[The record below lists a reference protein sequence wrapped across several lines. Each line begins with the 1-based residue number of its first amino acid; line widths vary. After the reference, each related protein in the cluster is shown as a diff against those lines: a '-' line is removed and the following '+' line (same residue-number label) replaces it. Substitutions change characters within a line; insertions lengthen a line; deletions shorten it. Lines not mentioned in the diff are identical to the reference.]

1 MKRFLSLFLVF
12 VMCLTIVVGCGKAP
26 EAETSSTKTS
36 EEPSKQ
42 ANEQASEEASNQAA
56 PSANIPDSIKG
67 KKFKIALVKEWGTG
81 THMVTHIN
89 AVKKEAEEFGME
101 VNVVDA
107 NHDIVKMADGINA
120 AVADGVDA
128 ILISHGKPDGLKS
141 AVEGAL
147 KANIPVIAF
156 DVDFDIDSEI
166 SKGLLISLD
175 QNDLMLALLAL
186 EKLVQDIDGEG
197 NIVYSY
203 LHGVA
208 PTDKRD
214 RIYKAVLQTYPR
226 VKEVARFQASPANA
240 MAEAQQRM
248 EAVLTANP
256 QKGDIDA
263 VFAVWDEY
271 AKGCFNAI
279 TQKKRDEI
287 KLYGIDMSD
296 QDLAMMQDKSG
307 VWRAS
312 AAVDPAVIGQVQV
325 RLALKA
331 LAGERIPRYYSLKP
345 VLVKLEDLPKDKRV
359 TVNELPD
366 IYDGWGSSDEFL
378 TDWMK
383 ALKASK

>member
-1 MKRFLSLFLVF
+1 MKRFLSLLLVC
-12 VMCLTIVVGCGKAP
+12 VVLMVSVVGCKSDTKKSTEKNTTTTNAGKDSSSDKAP
-26 EAETSSTKTS
+26 V
-36 EEPSKQ
+36 
-42 ANEQASEEASNQAA
+42 ASAD
-56 PSANIPDSIKG
+56 IPESVKG

-89 AVKKEAEEFGME
+89 AVKKEAEELGIE

-120 AVADGVDA
+120 AVEEGVDA
-128 ILISHGKPDGLKS
+128 ILLSHGKPDGLQS
-141 AVEGAL
+141 AVEEAL
-147 KANIPVIAF
+147 KAKIPVIAF
-156 DVDFDIDSEI
+156 DVDFDVDKSISE
-166 SKGLLISLD
+166 GLLISLD

-203 LHGVA
+203 LYGVA

-214 RIYKAVLQTYPR
+214 RIYKAILETYPR

-248 EAVLTANP
+248 EAVLTSNP
-256 QKGDIDA
+256 KAGDIDA

-279 TQKKRDEI
+279 TQKKRNEI
-287 KLYGIDMSD
+287 GLYGIDMSD

-307 VWRAS
+307 VWKAA
-312 AAVDPAVIGQVQV
+312 AAVDPAVVGQVQV

-331 LAGERIPRYYSLKP
+331 LAGEKLPRYYSLKP
-345 VLVKLEDLPKDKRV
+345 VLVQLEDLPEDRV
-359 TVNELPD
+359 TTADLSD
-366 IYDGWGSSDEFL
+366 IYDGWGSSDDFL
-378 TDWMK
+378 SEWMK
-383 ALKASK
+383 AIKASK

>member
-1 MKRFLSLFLVF
+1 MKRFLSLVLIFAICLTVF
-12 VMCLTIVVGCGKAP
+12 VGCAKPAEP
-26 EAETSSTKTS
+26 STSNTEAAEQSSGQTS
-36 EEPSKQ
+36 EEKSDRT
-42 ANEQASEEASNQAA
+42 ASTAA
-56 PSANIPDSIKG
+56 TPESVKG
-67 KKFKIALVKEWGTG
+67 KNFKIALVKEWGTG

-89 AVKKEAEEFGME
+89 AVKKEAEELGMQ

-120 AVADGVDA
+120 AVEEGVDA

-141 AVEGAL
+141 AVEEAL
-147 KANIPVIAF
+147 KAGIPVIAF
-156 DVDFDIDSEI
+156 DIDFDIDSEI
-166 SKGLLISLD
+166 ADGLLISLD

-203 LHGVA
+203 LYGVA

-226 VKEVARFQASPANA
+226 VKEVARFQASPSNA

-307 VWRAS
+307 VWKAA

-331 LAGERIPRYYSLKP
+331 LAGERIPRYYSLQP
-345 VLVKLEDLPKDKRV
+345 VLVKLDDLPKDKRV
-359 TVNELPD
+359 TVNELPN

-383 ALKASK
+383 AIKASK